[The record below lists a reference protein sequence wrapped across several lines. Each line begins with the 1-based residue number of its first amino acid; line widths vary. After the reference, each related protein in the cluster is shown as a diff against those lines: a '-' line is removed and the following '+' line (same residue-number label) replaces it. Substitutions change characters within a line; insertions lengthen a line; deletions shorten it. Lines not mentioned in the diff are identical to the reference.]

1 MKERLLRLLL
11 LVPGFFLGLWEIS
24 RKGSR
29 DLRNRWKFRSSK
41 IGPGCCF
48 TPDSTLGRHTAIMD
62 ATLFNNSSLGD
73 YSYIGRNCCILN
85 TSIGNYCSI
94 ADNVTIGPGRH
105 PLDRFSTSP
114 VFYNGSN
121 YLGISLTS
129 PSDPFDDYRMVSVG
143 NDVWIGVGVTI
154 LDGVTVGDG
163 AVLAAGAVVTRD
175 VLPYDIVGGVPA
187 KVIGKRTPQ
196 ADPAKLAESQ
206 WWNSRPEDAIKIVEG
221 LESTEWR

>member
-1 MKERLLRLLL
+1 MVISKEIMKERLLRLLL

-62 ATLFNNSSLGD
+62 ATLFNHSSLGD

-105 PLDRFSTSP
+105 PLDRFS
-114 VFYNGSN
+114 
-121 YLGISLTS
+121 
-129 PSDPFDDYRMVSVG
+129 
-143 NDVWIGVGVTI
+143 
-154 LDGVTVGDG
+154 
-163 AVLAAGAVVTRD
+163 
-175 VLPYDIVGGVPA
+175 
-187 KVIGKRTPQ
+187 RTPVCCYQ
-196 ADPAKLAESQ
+196 DS
-206 WWNSRPEDAIKIVEG
+206 SRLFLLLPIRFLTTTAGYAICFCY
-221 LESTEWR
+221 SCHW